1 MKSTTKYLGRRE
13 AILHASTIKEAELVF
28 GSLAGFPAAYIN
40 RCKSALKRCQAR
52 LTKVVAKPAPKAVEA
67 VTVVPDND
75 SDHDYEPS
83 RKSRKYNH
91 GKNK

>member
-28 GSLAGFPAAYIN
+28 GSLAGFPAACIN

-52 LTKVVAKPAPKAVEA
+52 LTKEVQ
-67 VTVVPDND
+67 
-75 SDHDYEPS
+75 
-83 RKSRKYNH
+83 R
-91 GKNK
+91 